1 MRLVVDIRYLLDL
14 RCVKLGER
22 LKFVRYYLRGR
33 VVRSAN
39 KMNPGIVRNIML
51 GK

>member
-1 MRLVVDIRYLLDL
+1 MRLVVDLRYLLDL
-14 RCVKLGER
+14 RCIKFSER

-33 VVRSAN
+33 AVRYAN
-39 KMNPGIVRNIML
+39 KLNPGIVRNILL